1 MIATSLNSYND
12 TNIYPINNTNINLDK
27 SQDKSQDKNIND
39 SIKVDMPPPPISLIS
54 DYQNSGDFIAY
65 KISQQL
71 NNSPV
76 ISLQLNLSGY
86 GIGG

>member
-1 MIATSLNSYND
+1 MIAISLNSYND
-12 TNIYPINNTNINLDK
+12 ISIYSINNENINLDK
-27 SQDKSQDKNIND
+27 SQNKNINE

>member
-1 MIATSLNSYND
+1 MIATNLNSYSG
-12 TNIYPINNTNINLDK
+12 TNIYPINNANVNL
-27 SQDKSQDKNIND
+27 DKSQDKNINE
-39 SIKVDMPPPPISLIS
+39 SIKVDMPSPPISLIS
-54 DYQNSGDFIAY
+54 DYQNSGNFIAY

-76 ISLQLNLSGY
+76 INLQLNLSGY

>member
-1 MIATSLNSYND
+1 MIATSLNSYRD
-12 TNIYPINNTNINLDK
+12 TNIYPINNANINLDK
-27 SQDKSQDKNIND
+27 SQDKNID
-39 SIKVDMPPPPISLIS
+39 ESIKVDMPPPPISLIS

>member
-12 TNIYPINNTNINLDK
+12 TNIYPINNTNIDLDK
-27 SQDKSQDKNIND
+27 NQNKNTIE

>member
-12 TNIYPINNTNINLDK
+12 TNIYPINNTNINLDN
-27 SQDKSQDKNIND
+27 SQDKNTIE

-71 NNSPV
+71 NNPPV

>member
-1 MIATSLNSYND
+1 MIATNLKSYND
-12 TNIYPINNTNINLDK
+12 TSVYSINNASIKLDK
-27 SQDKSQDKNIND
+27 SQEYSKNTTENM
-39 SIKVDMPPPPISLIS
+39 KVDIPPPPISLIS
-54 DYQNSGDFIAY
+54 DYQNSGNFIAY

-71 NNSPV
+71 NSQPV

>member
-12 TNIYPINNTNINLDK
+12 TNIYPINNTNINLDN
-27 SQDKSQDKNIND
+27 SQDKNTID

-71 NNSPV
+71 NNPAV